1 MIEIDEETVDQA
13 IDDILS
19 PDEPVRDAETPSV
32 GGAQMAESEKPR
44 RIYLNRCKGCGATF
58 ETPFA
63 GGKLCPACKRKRIS
77 EGQKAR
83 QRREHQLMQ
92 EQAAENDTQIR
103 IRNNE
108 ETKKGKTVKN
118 DEKAVEEAWA
128 QLGAPEPE
136 QNKPEPAEPPP
147 EDWSEDELR
156 GKLAKGLKKDAGD
169 VVLALYECIR
179 DVARTAGMQPRIV
192 LETMYEIDCTIR
204 QIGGV

>member
-1 MIEIDEETVDQA
+1 MIEIDEETVDKA
-13 IDDILS
+13 IDDILGT
-19 PDEPVRDAETPSV
+19 DEPVRDAETPSV
-32 GGAQMAESEKPR
+32 GGAQMAESEKPS
-44 RIYLNRCKGCGATF
+44 RIYLNRCKGCGAAF
-58 ETPFA
+58 ETPYV

-92 EQAAENDTQIR
+92 EQAAANDTQIR

-147 EDWSEDELR
+147 EDMTKDELR
-156 GKLAKGLKKDAGD
+156 GKLAKGLKRDAGD

-179 DVARTAGMQPRIV
+179 DVARTAGIQTRIV
-192 LETMYEIDCTIR
+192 LESMYELDTVLSH
-204 QIGGV
+204 IGGV